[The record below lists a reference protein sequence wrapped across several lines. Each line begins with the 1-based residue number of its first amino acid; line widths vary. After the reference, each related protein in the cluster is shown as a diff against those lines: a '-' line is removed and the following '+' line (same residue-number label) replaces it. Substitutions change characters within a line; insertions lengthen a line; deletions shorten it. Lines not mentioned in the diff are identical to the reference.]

1 MYQASLYKLK
11 PCFYLKV
18 NSKVLGGYCG
28 CPRTEEGIAEL
39 LVLLLRHH
47 VPKEGIH
54 LKRGGEET
62 KVSWELQVGR
72 MGGGERFMESRGSFQ

>member
-1 MYQASLYKLK
+1 MQDME
-11 PCFYLKV
+11 V
-18 NSKVLGGYCG
+18 NVVCG
-28 CPRTEEGIAEL
+28 DPRIEEEIAKL

-54 LKRGGEET
+54 PRRGGEET

-72 MGGGERFMESRGSFQ
+72 IGKGEESHGE

>member
-1 MYQASLYKLK
+1 MHCMTCLIKYIYI
-11 PCFYLKV
+11 YIYIY
-18 NSKVLGGYCG
+18 GD
-28 CPRTEEGIAEL
+28 PRTEEGIAEL

-72 MGGGERFMESRGSFQ
+72 IGGGERFMESRGSFQ